1 MGTGSGVQQN
11 LPWVPVRARRR
22 KGGVTGGNSTSP
34 AGEGEWSLSSDRPDR
49 ASRGT
54 CHKLRTSFKD
64 PVRSLKLL

>member
-1 MGTGSGVQQN
+1 MGTGPGVQQY
-11 LPWVPVRARRR
+11 LPWVPVRARRM

-34 AGEGEWSLSSDRPDR
+34 AGEGDWSLSSDRPEQ

-54 CHKLRTSFKD
+54 CHKLRTSFKG